1 MKRLIA
7 WLTIVALAITGCTGS
22 FRATK
27 NVNNFHRH
35 RSQKL
40 IDELVFLGCIPI
52 YGVAV
57 LGDVIIFNTIEFW
70 SGRNPITASQRDSG
84 NFAKGGETQ
93 NVFMEA
99 CSYNEV
105 DGTITIQHPSFPENK
120 LIIKRNTS
128 GIVAQDASGNV
139 LYTSSEDPSGG
150 LSLYDG
156 EMNLIRYFTPEEV
169 LAKTDNIFVP
179 LSVFSCL
186 RVVPPL

>member
-35 RSQKL
+35 RSQRW
-40 IDELVFLGCIPI
+40 IDEVVFLGCVPI

-57 LGDVIIFNTIEFW
+57 LGDVIVFNTIEFW
-70 SGRNPITASQRDSG
+70 SGKNPITTSQWNSG
-84 NFAKGGETQ
+84 SFAKGGDTQ
-93 NVFMEA
+93 NIFMEA
-99 CSYNEV
+99 CSYNYV
-105 DGTITIQHPSFPENK
+105 DGTITIQHPSFPDNK
-120 LIIKRNTS
+120 LIIKRNIS
-128 GIVAQDASGNV
+128 GVVARDASGNV
-139 LYTSSEDPSGG
+139 LYTSYEDPAGG

-169 LAKTDNIFVP
+169 LARRHNIFVP
-179 LSVFSCL
+179 LSV
-186 RVVPPL
+186 